1 MTARLFAHGIATF
14 VALGA
19 LASAIGGMIA
29 GIPAA
34 LSVFCLIIGIVLCA
48 LIPLSLRGSRAA
60 WSVIISIMVVEA
72 VGTFFGAATLARALH
87 INLMFALLLP
97 LVLAGGVGALV
108 SLRESYRDN

>member
-1 MTARLFAHGIATF
+1 
-14 VALGA
+14 
-19 LASAIGGMIA
+19 
-29 GIPAA
+29 
-34 LSVFCLIIGIVLCA
+34 
-48 LIPLSLRGSRAA
+48 
-60 WSVIISIMVVEA
+60 MVVEA